1 MDRTCGHFFV
11 DYGNMKFNNF
21 VQLVDLIIISN
32 FNLISHVLYMQPYF
46 YIFLVLF
53 SSCLVYGL
61 AIMIR
66 LMENRHI

>member
-1 MDRTCGHFFV
+1 MYRTCGHFFV

-53 SSCLVYGL
+53 SSCLVYKL
-61 AIMIR
+61 AT
-66 LMENRHI
+66 